1 MKHLPEFLDAV
12 QSRDLREFVN
22 LIGTKHADRN
32 AFVIKHKVKKEVSYE
47 YITYKEFRDD
57 IEALAAF
64 LNSKGFSKKKI
75 AVIGVNSYPWLVTY
89 LATVAG
95 VGISI
100 PLDKD
105 LPFEELESSLIR
117 SSADAVFFD
126 KKHSAN
132 MEEIKANN
140 NTQLTAYFELEKI
153 REYIEE
159 GKKLIEAGDK
169 SFDAHEID
177 PKAMSIMLFTSG
189 TTSQSKIVMLSQENI
204 TSNIYGL
211 NRSIDIKPEDTNMA
225 FLPYHHTFG
234 STGQLVMLSYGTCT
248 AYCDGLKYLQKNLVE
263 YQISVF
269 ICVPLLVEGIY
280 KKVMAAVKKQG
291 KENLVNNMGKL
302 CSFLEKFGINI
313 RRKVFKSVLD
323 QLGGKIRLVIVGA
336 SAIDKEAL
344 AGFQRL
350 GVTTLQGYGLT
361 ETSPVLTA
369 ECTKT
374 LRTGS
379 VGYPM
384 CNVDIKIDNPNE
396 EGIGEILAKGP
407 NIMLGY
413 YNNEEENK
421 KVFTEDGWF
430 RTGDLGRIDKD
441 GYLFI
446 CGREKNVIV
455 LKNGKNIYPEEL
467 ESLIASLP
475 YVEENMVFG
484 AERKNDNQ
492 DLTISAKIIYNKEY
506 VKTHFGDITEEELE
520 KIIKKDIDK
529 INEQMPVYKQIKRI
543 YITDVPAIKT
553 STAKIKRHE
562 EIKTIVD

>member
-1 MKHLPEFLDAV
+1 MKHLPEFLEAR
-12 QSRDLREFVN
+12 QYTDLRDYMLSIEE
-22 LIGTKHADRN
+22 KYSERN

-47 YITYKEFRDD
+47 YITYKKFKENT
-57 IEALAAF
+57 IALAAY
-64 LNSKGFSKKKI
+64 LNHHGFSKKRI
-75 AVIGVNSYPWLVTY
+75 AIIGINSYPWIVSHM
-89 LATVAG
+89 AVVGG
-95 VGISI
+95 VGVSV

-105 LPFEELESSLIR
+105 LTFDELESSLER
-117 SSADAVFFD
+117 SEVEAIIYD
-126 KKHSAN
+126 KKHAAN
-132 MEEIKANN
+132 IEQIKENN
-140 NTQLTAYFELEKI
+140 KTQLTAYFEMEKLQ
-153 REYIEE
+153 EYIAE
-159 GKKLIEAGDK
+159 GEKLIAEGDT
-169 SFDAHEID
+169 SYFDHEID

-291 KENLVNNMGKL
+291 KENLVNNMGKV
-302 CSFLEKFGINI
+302 CDFLQKFGINI

-361 ETSPVLTA
+361 ETSPVLVA

-379 VGYPM
+379 VGHPI
-384 CNVDIKIDNPNE
+384 CNVDVKIDNPNE

-413 YNNEEENK
+413 YKNDEENK

-430 RTGDLGRIDKD
+430 RTGDLGKFDKD
-441 GYLFI
+441 DYLFI

-455 LKNGKNIYPEEL
+455 LKNGKNVYPEEI
-467 ESLIASLP
+467 ESLIAALP

-484 AERKNDNQ
+484 AERKNDNA
-492 DLTISAKIIYNKEY
+492 DLTISAKIVYNKEY
-506 VKTHFGDITEEELE
+506 VKEHFGDLSEEELE
-520 KIIKKDIDK
+520 KIIKKDIDA
-529 INEQMPVYKQIKRI
+529 INDQMPVYKHIKRL

-562 EIKTIVD
+562 EIKTITD

>member
-1 MKHLPEFLDAV
+1 
-12 QSRDLREFVN
+12 
-22 LIGTKHADRN
+22 
-32 AFVIKHKVKKEVSYE
+32 
-47 YITYKEFRDD
+47 
-57 IEALAAF
+57 
-64 LNSKGFSKKKI
+64 
-75 AVIGVNSYPWLVTY
+75 
-89 LATVAG
+89 
-95 VGISI
+95 
-100 PLDKD
+100 
-105 LPFEELESSLIR
+105 
-117 SSADAVFFD
+117 
-126 KKHSAN
+126 

-140 NTQLTAYFELEKI
+140 STQLTEYFELEKI